1 MHMKAVAIEGK
12 CQLKLIDTDQ
22 PQATD
27 SKLLIKVERTGICG
41 SDIHMWH
48 NGAPVGLIMGHEFGG
63 TIADPGPAKDMFKA
77 GERVTVLPANPCM
90 ECKFCKRQ
98 LYAACV
104 NYMADAP
111 GISTPGAYA
120 EYFLANPLMVRR
132 LPDAMSME
140 EGAMVEPSAVALRA
154 VHLANIQPGDRVLV
168 VGSGIIGLLCA
179 AWARISGAAYV
190 ALSEL
195 NPVRREKALSYGDV
209 DEVFDAGDPKL
220 QKKLLTATDGGFDK
234 TLECAG
240 PAPAVQSAIGA
251 TGYGGTVVLVG
262 VNYDLVPIYTMRVN
276 MREIMI
282 KGSYGYSPEEFDTCI
297 DYIARKAL
305 KTDRFVDDIVG
316 LDGVQNA
323 FERLNDPK
331 GDAVKIMVKPY

>member
-1 MHMKAVAIEGK
+1 MKAVAIDGK
-12 CQLKLIDTDQ
+12 CQLKLIDADQ

-48 NGAPVGLIMGHEFGG
+48 NGVPAGLIMGHEFGG
-63 TIADPGPAKDMFKA
+63 TITDPGPAKDMFKV
-77 GERVTVLPANPCM
+77 GDRVTALPANPCM

-104 NYMADAP
+104 KYLADAP
-111 GISTPGAYA
+111 GITTPGAYA
-120 EYFLANPLMVRR
+120 EYILANPTMVRR
-132 LPDAMSME
+132 LPDGMSME

-154 VHLANIQPGDRVLV
+154 VHLGNVQTGDRVLV

-190 ALSEL
+190 ALSEI
-195 NPVRREKALSYGDV
+195 NPARREKALAYGDI

-220 QKKLLTATDGGFDK
+220 QKKLLKATDGGFDK
-234 TLECAG
+234 TFECAG

-251 TGYGGTVVLVG
+251 TGYGGTCVLVG

-282 KGSYGYSPEEFDTCI
+282 KGSYGYSPDEFDMSI

-305 KTDRFVDDIVG
+305 KTDRFVDDMVG
-316 LDGVQNA
+316 LEGVQNA
-323 FERLNDPK
+323 FERLSDPQ
-331 GDAVKIMVKPY
+331 GDAVKIMIKPY